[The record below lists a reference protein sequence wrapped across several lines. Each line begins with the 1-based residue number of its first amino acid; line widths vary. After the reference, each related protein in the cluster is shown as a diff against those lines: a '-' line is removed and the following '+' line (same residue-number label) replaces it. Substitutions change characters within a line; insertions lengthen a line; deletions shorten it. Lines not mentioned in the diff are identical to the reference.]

1 MHDSLKAECNLVSNI
16 IDLFN
21 VYFDEGSTNSVLS
34 EKVPVVFF
42 SHF

>member
-1 MHDSLKAECNLVSNI
+1 MYRALIYGCMILLGFHLVSNI

-34 EKVPVVFF
+34 EKV
-42 SHF
+42 